1 MAIVKKYFSR
11 YREPFGSMPDLVEMQ
26 TASYDW
32 FLKNGLR
39 EIFDEFTPI
48 SDYTTK
54 ELSLEFLDY
63 FIDEPRFDENYARI
77 NNLSFE
83 SPLRIRA
90 RLTNINTKEKK
101 EQEVFLA
108 DFPLMTPRG
117 TFIINGIERV
127 IVSQLARSMG
137 VYFNASMSRGR
148 KLFGAKIIPVRGVWL
163 EFETESDGAIYVRID
178 RKRKIAAT
186 ALLRIF
192 GMETSEAILKAFE
205 KVENALPFIQR
216 TLEKDSS
223 KNANDA
229 YIEVF
234 KRIRQGE
241 LATIENAR
249 ELVGAMFTS
258 ERYDISAVG
267 RYKLT
272 QRLPS
277 LAGNKL
283 KESRVLVLED
293 LIAILAEVVR
303 LNNNPQSQPD
313 DIDNLG
319 NRRVRS
325 VGEMLQQRLRIGLTR
340 MKRTIQDRMSTL
352 DIATVTP
359 AQLVNARPFAAVL
372 KEFFMTNQLSQF
384 MDQTNLLAELEHKRR
399 VSALGPGGLTRER
412 AGFDVRDVH
421 PSYYGRLCPIMTP
434 EGPNIGLINY
444 LAGYAKINDFGVL
457 ETPYRKVKN
466 GRVTDEVKY
475 MTSLEEVRH
484 KIAHAGTVLDA
495 GGHII
500 ENFVEGRTE
509 GQPALFPKAEIDFI
523 DISAQQAMSIS
534 TSLIPFLE
542 HDDAT
547 RAMMGSNMQRQAV
560 PCIKPE
566 APLVSTG
573 VEEKAAR
580 DSGRLILAGM
590 DGVVSEADAR
600 HIVIKKEKKEER
612 HDLLSFARS
621 NKSSII
627 HQRPIVKAGD
637 KVKKGDVLVDG
648 SVTEEGHLALGQNLL
663 VAFLSW
669 SGANYEDA
677 IILSENVVKKNI
689 FSSIHVEEFTVAVR
703 DTKLGPEITTY
714 DIPNV
719 GEEKL
724 KDLDEDGIV
733 RIGAEVRAGDILVG
747 KISPKGE
754 SDLTPEERLLRSIF
768 GEKARDVKDTSLRM
782 DIGKKGR
789 VIGVKIFSREK
800 GDKLETG
807 IIKQIRV
814 EIAEMRKVSVGDKL
828 AGRHGNK
835 GVISRILPVEDM
847 PYLEDGTPVDI
858 ILNPLGVASR
868 MNIGQIL
875 ETHLGWAAKILG
887 YHAVTPTL
895 LGATEIEI
903 KEELKKAGLPADGKV
918 DLFDGRSG
926 NAFDQKV
933 TVGQIYML
941 KLEHMVEDKIHMR
954 SIGPYSLITQQP
966 LGGKAQGGGQRFG
979 EMEVWA
985 LEGYGAAH
993 TLQEML
999 TIKSDD
1005 VMGRSAA
1012 YDAIVRGEPFRA
1024 PNIPASFHVLINELK
1039 GLSLDV
1045 DLKGVV
1051 SFVEEEEEAATS
1063 RKKEAAK
1070 DSFEDFII
1078 EDEEVEKKSK
1088 SLSKK

>member
-11 YREPFGSMPDLVEMQ
+11 YREPFATMPNMVEMQ

-32 FLKNGLR
+32 FLKVGLR
-39 EIFDEFTPI
+39 EIFNEFSPVL
-48 SDYTTK
+48 DYTTK

-63 FIDEPRFDENYARI
+63 FIDEPRFDENYARE
-77 NNLSFE
+77 NNLSYE
-83 SPLRIRA
+83 APLRIRA
-90 RLTNINTKEKK
+90 RLTNKNTGEKK

-127 IVSQLARSMG
+127 IVSQLARSFG
-137 VYFNASMSRGR
+137 AYFTASISRGR
-148 KLFGAKIIPVRGVWL
+148 KLFGAKIIPLRGVWL

-186 ALLRIF
+186 AILRIF
-192 GMETSEAILKAFE
+192 GMEKDEEMLKTFE
-205 KVENALPFIQR
+205 KIESVGGSSFIKR
-216 TLEKDSS
+216 TLEKDPS
-223 KNANDA
+223 KKADDA

-241 LATIENAR
+241 LATIDNAR

-258 ERYDISAVG
+258 ERYDVSAVG
-267 RYKLT
+267 RYKLS

-277 LAGNKL
+277 LATSKS
-283 KESRVLVLED
+283 KASRVLNAED
-293 LIAILAEVVR
+293 LVAILTEIII
-303 LNNNPQSQPD
+303 LNNNPQAMPD

-325 VGEMLQQRLRIGLTR
+325 VGEMLQQRLRVGLTR

-352 DIATVTP
+352 DLATVTP
-359 AQLVNARPFAAVL
+359 AQLINARPFSAVL
-372 KEFFMTNQLSQF
+372 KEFFLTNQLSQF
-384 MDQTNLLAELEHKRR
+384 MNQTNLLAELEHKRR

-412 AGFDVRDVH
+412 AGFEVRDVH
-421 PSYYGRLCPIMTP
+421 PSYYGRLCPITTP

-444 LAGYAKINDFGVL
+444 LAGYAKINDFGVI
-457 ETPYRKVKN
+457 ETPYQKVIK
-466 GRVTDEVKY
+466 GKVTKEIRY
-475 MTSLEEVRH
+475 MTSLEEVRY
-484 KIAHAGTVLDA
+484 KIAHAGIILDKDE
-495 GGHII
+495 GIVGD
-500 ENFVEGRTE
+500 EVEGRTG
-509 GQPALFPKAEIDFI
+509 GQPTVFKKDEIDFI
-523 DISAQQAMSIS
+523 DVSAQQALSIS

-560 PCIKPE
+560 PCVRPQT
-566 APLVSTG
+566 PLVGTG
-573 VEEKAAR
+573 VEEEAAR
-580 DSGRLILAGM
+580 GSGRLILAGIS
-590 DGVVSEADAR
+590 GIVSAADAK
-600 HIVIKKEKKEER
+600 HIIIKDGKKEEK
-612 HDLLSFARS
+612 HNLISFARS
-621 NKSSII
+621 NTSSVI
-627 HQRPIVKAGD
+627 HQRPIVKVGD

-663 VAFLSW
+663 VSFLSW
-669 SGANYEDA
+669 GGANFEDA
-677 IILSENVVKKNI
+677 IILSENVVKNNI
-689 FSSIHVEEFTVAVR
+689 FSSIHIEDFTVDVR

-733 RIGAEVRAGDILVG
+733 RVGAEVRAGDILVG

-768 GEKARDVKDTSLRM
+768 GEKARDVKDTSLRL

-789 VIGVKIFSREK
+789 VIGIKVFSREK

-807 IIKQIRV
+807 IIKSIRV
-814 EIAEMRKVSVGDKL
+814 EVAEMRKVLVGDKL

-847 PYLEDGTPVDI
+847 PHLEDGTPVDI

-887 YHAVTPTL
+887 YQAITPTL
-895 LGATEIEI
+895 LGATETEI
-903 KEELKKAGLPADGKV
+903 KQELKKAGLPEDGKV
-918 DLFDGRSG
+918 RLFDGRTG

-933 TVGQIYML
+933 TVGQIYMI

-1005 VMGRSAA
+1005 VLGRAAA

-1024 PNIPASFHVLINELK
+1024 PNIPASFHVLVNELK
-1039 GLSLDV
+1039 GLALDI

-1051 SFVEEEEEAATS
+1051 NISEDEEEGVTR
-1063 RKKEAAK
+1063 RKEGAK
-1070 DSFEDFII
+1070 DRFEDFI
-1078 EDEEVEKKSK
+1078 EAEVEESK
-1088 SLSKK
+1088 TLSRK